1 MLPNP
6 LTPPSE
12 YSTEAIITDPDNG
25 ATTIV
30 SGPNDYTSQQF
41 ATPMSTVGMGSESA
55 EGCESMENRPDVHYM
70 SDEDQDMSD
79 GGAELTMT
87 LSHAE
92 QLNAELDLL
101 DAEVMGHDNLVGKSL
116 PLNS

>member
-12 YSTEAIITDPDNG
+12 YSAEAIETEADNG
-25 ATTIV
+25 TTTTII
-30 SGPNDYTSQQF
+30 SGSNEYTSHQF
-41 ATPMSTVGMGSESA
+41 ATPMSSGGMGSEPA
-55 EGCESMENRPDVHYM
+55 EGCESMEERSDTHDM

-92 QLNAELDLL
+92 ELNAELDLL
-101 DAEVMGHDNLVGKSL
+101 DGSR
-116 PLNS
+116 